1 MDVVGHGRR
10 RRGEETHSH
19 GIAPGA
25 GRGPGIVASGRR
37 VSLPDRGEYN
47 VGDAIE
53 AGDGRI
59 MGFQMVDRRNHLP
72 HHRLL
77 DHQTFGLSKTGE
89 PVTEIRVRS
98 LMILPGIPDILTRT
112 HVVEAGEVTLI
123 GRAWAGQLGVAVWK

>member
-1 MDVVGHGRR
+1 M
-10 RRGEETHSH
+10 
-19 GIAPGA
+19 
-25 GRGPGIVASGRR
+25 
-37 VSLPDRGEYN
+37 
-47 VGDAIE
+47 
-53 AGDGRI
+53 
-59 MGFQMVDRRNHLP
+59 DRRNHLP